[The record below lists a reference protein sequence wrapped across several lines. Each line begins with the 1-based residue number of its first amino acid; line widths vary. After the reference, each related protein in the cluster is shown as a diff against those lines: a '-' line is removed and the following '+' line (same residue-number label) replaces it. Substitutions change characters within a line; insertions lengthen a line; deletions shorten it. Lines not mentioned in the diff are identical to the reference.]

1 MNLELNEVTLQ
12 CVTDDALELAA
23 GGGQAGYRDV
33 LAMVVSTP
41 KPLNCY

>member
-33 LAMVVSTP
+33 LAMAVTIS
-41 KPLNCY
+41 KGRNCY